1 MVVDLSA
8 VRDRLSKILEE
19 CPPDAMPDLLGE
31 LARAQAVLMSRLTA
45 PGENGARP
53 PFPTVE
59 RFLTAEE
66 LADKLSLDRKWC
78 YAHATELGAVRL
90 SNGCVRFP
98 EKAILRFLATRKA

>member
-1 MVVDLSA
+1 MSWRDELKAA
-8 VRDRLSKILEE
+8 VEAGPREGL
-19 CPPDAMPDLLGE
+19 PDLAGE
-31 LARAQAVLMSRLTA
+31 LARAQATLISRLTA
-45 PGENGARP
+45 PRANGARP
-53 PFPTVE
+53 PSPAVE

>member
-1 MVVDLSA
+1 MTWRDDLDGLVAA
-8 VRDRLSKILEE
+8 VPESEL
-19 CPPDAMPDLLGE
+19 PDLLGE

-45 PGENGARP
+45 SRENGARP
-53 PFPTVE
+53 PSPAVG

-98 EKAILRFLATRKA
+98 EKAILRFLAVREA